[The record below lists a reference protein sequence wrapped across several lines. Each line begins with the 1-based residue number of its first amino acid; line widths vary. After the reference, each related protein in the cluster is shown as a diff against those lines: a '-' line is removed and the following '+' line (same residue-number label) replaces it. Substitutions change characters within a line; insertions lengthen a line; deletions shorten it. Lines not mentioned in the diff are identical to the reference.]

1 MMMITVISEMLAVVV
16 SFPLGEGN
24 LLKPE
29 LLMGADLTNVSVWNH
44 FLQEE
49 AQELLKQDCL
59 YFLNEEMFWFRG
71 QVEKK

>member
-29 LLMGADLTNVSVWNH
+29 LLMGADLTNVSVRNH

-59 YFLNEEMFWFRG
+59 YFLNEEMF
-71 QVEKK
+71 

>member
-1 MMMITVISEMLAVVV
+1 
-16 SFPLGEGN
+16 
-24 LLKPE
+24 
-29 LLMGADLTNVSVWNH
+29 MGADLTNVSVWNH